1 MEAKKNEGERWR
13 IESHSGVSWFAR
25 ILHRMVICVR
35 LKRKDLV
42 ERCST
47 IAEKHRHDTCI
58 FVEFSILTLF
68 YDVNLRYF
76 AFNIILYYI
85 HIHGWIKRKLRNERT
100 TSCKLHQSIEY

>member
-47 IAEKHRHDTCI
+47 IAEKRRHDTCI

-68 YDVNLRYF
+68 YDREGIF
-76 AFNIILYYI
+76 CF
-85 HIHGWIKRKLRNERT
+85 
-100 TSCKLHQSIEY
+100 